1 MSNSNFSRNIGI
13 LMSLIIIAL
22 GLLYM
27 CSTFGSKAY
36 FTLSSYL
43 VILLLYIVIKKVISF
58 SYKSRDYDLLQYSV
72 SVVIVVEGEDSE
84 ALVRLVKNLLNQ
96 DYPLKEILIINI
108 NSKNLNIYYMAK
120 KIRKQIE
127 LFKESGI
134 KGEIDLGDIKSCPEI
149 IIKKT
154 SRNEDKS
161 SAETWGFTRST
172 GNIVLIC
179 NNNSIIDNDG
189 IKQLI
194 KSVED
199 SFAS

>member
-1 MSNSNFSRNIGI
+1 
-13 LMSLIIIAL
+13 
-22 GLLYM
+22 
-27 CSTFGSKAY
+27 
-36 FTLSSYL
+36 
-43 VILLLYIVIKKVISF
+43 
-58 SYKSRDYDLLQYSV
+58 
-72 SVVIVVEGEDSE
+72 
-84 ALVRLVKNLLNQ
+84 
-96 DYPLKEILIINI
+96 
-108 NSKNLNIYYMAK
+108 MAK